1 MTLNVHKFAAIKGK
15 QSGDDYFTV
24 VCEMAL
30 IPKLFLFNES
40 IIPTELR
47 AQRHINKSRIPEI
60 ARYIVDNPNNYIF
73 SALTASI
80 DGDINFKP
88 LKINGKDSE
97 VGELEISGDAKLMI
111 NDGQHRRAAI
121 EKALT
126 ENPDL
131 RKDTIAVVFF
141 KDKGLKKSQQ
151 MFSDLNRHAIRP
163 ATSIARLYDHRDPVA
178 EIIRKVV
185 YETEVFKGVV
195 EMERSTISERSSKLF
210 PFSGIY
216 SASKYL
222 INLNEKKKINQI
234 VSLVSL
240 FWETVGEQFDKWR
253 GVRIGNLPASEIRRD
268 YINTHVVI
276 LQAIG
281 MAGRDL
287 IKKYPHTH
295 NWKSK
300 LKNLKNIDWLKSSRV
315 WNQRVIVNGRVVKN
329 TGSIILASNVI
340 KKVLGV
346 PLSTNDKAVES
357 KIKKNGK

>member
-1 MTLNVHKFAAIKGK
+1 MTLNVTKFAAIKGK

-24 VCEMAL
+24 ICEMGL

-40 IIPTELR
+40 TIPTELR
-47 AQRHINKSRIPEI
+47 AQRHINKGRIPEM
-60 ARYIVDNPNNYIF
+60 AKYIVDNPKNYIF

-80 DGDINFKP
+80 DGNINFKP
-88 LKINGKDSE
+88 LQINGKDSE

-121 EKALT
+121 EKALG
-126 ENPDL
+126 ENPEL
-131 RKDTIAVVFF
+131 RKDSIAVVFF

-178 EIIRKVV
+178 EIIRRVV

-195 EMERSTISERSSKLF
+195 EMERSTITERSSKLF

-222 INLNEKKKINQI
+222 INANEIKKIEPA
-234 VSLVSL
+234 VKLLGS
-240 FWETVGEQFDKWR
+240 FWETVGEQFNNWK
-253 GVRIGNLPASEIRRD
+253 GVRVGNLSGSEVRRD

-276 LQAIG
+276 LQALGI
-281 MAGRDL
+281 AGRDL
-287 IKKYPHTH
+287 MEKYPD
-295 NWKSK
+295 NWKKK
-300 LKNLKNIDWLKSSRV
+300 LKKLKDIDWQKRNKI
-315 WNQRVIVNGRVVKN
+315 WDRRVIVNGRVVKN
-329 TGSIILASNVI
+329 NKSIMLASNVI
-340 KKVLGV
+340 KKALGV
-346 PLSTNDKAVES
+346 SLNAKEKAEES
-357 KIKKNGK
+357 KMKNGKY